1 MLTELRTTSRLALVL
16 SSRALIWASTDCSVQ
31 NRKMHIAIASTVSVV
46 RNQFRR
52 RCFRRYGRYFM
63 ARLAC
68 PSG

>member
-16 SSRALIWASTDCSVQ
+16 SSSALICASTDCSVQ

-52 RCFRRYGRYFM
+52 RCFRR
-63 ARLAC
+63 
-68 PSG
+68 